1 MASYESLHSL
11 LLQRKEG
18 ELKIKDPRTTGL
30 CVDNILGDPNTLAT
44 TSTSMLA
51 WVLTFVASV
60 IASTQDTDPYPNYC
74 WFSVAFMLCLIV
86 GIFAVIAS
94 DTTEEYH
101 VAIVGFLA
109 AGLILTTSSVNNL
122 LYTSNAAKQAAAS
135 GFVVLSIVNIAWIF
149 YISSPPTNRTARFG
163 SIT

>member
-1 MASYESLHSL
+1 
-11 LLQRKEG
+11 
-18 ELKIKDPRTTGL
+18 
-30 CVDNILGDPNTLAT
+30 
-44 TSTSMLA
+44 
-51 WVLTFVASV
+51 VASV

-135 GFVVLSIVNIAWIF
+135 GFVVLSIVNVK
-149 YISSPPTNRTARFG
+149 
-163 SIT
+163 ITLL

>member
-1 MASYESLHSL
+1 
-11 LLQRKEG
+11 
-18 ELKIKDPRTTGL
+18 
-30 CVDNILGDPNTLAT
+30 
-44 TSTSMLA
+44 
-51 WVLTFVASV
+51 
-60 IASTQDTDPYPNYC
+60 
-74 WFSVAFMLCLIV
+74 MLCLIV

-135 GFVVLSIVNIAWIF
+135 GFVVLSIVNVK
-149 YISSPPTNRTARFG
+149 
-163 SIT
+163 ITLL